1 MPTPTFN
8 HSVLPLKR
16 RPRVQTLSITS
27 KMPTPTFN
35 HSALFLKCRPRIL
48 SLGITSKMPMPT
60 FYHSALPLKRW
71 SCVRLL
77 SVTSKT
83 LMSIFTS
90 LGVVP
95 TISKRISS
103 TFSKSND
110 KSSKRGDQ
118 RQFFIKG
125 KLTSLQTNSS
135 RVGTSLILLYI
146 TTTTKLQYTTL
157 HYHYY

>member
-1 MPTPTFN
+1 MPNADFQSLGVSFNTPTTC
-8 HSVLPLKR
+8 SK
-16 RPRVQTLSITS
+16 LSITS

-60 FYHSALPLKRW
+60 SYHSALPLKRW

-90 LGVVP
+90 LGVVS
-95 TISKRISS
+95 TISKESVQRSAKAMTSHQKGGI
-103 TFSKSND
+103 ND
-110 KSSKRGDQ
+110 
-118 RQFFIKG
+118 
-125 KLTSLQTNSS
+125 SL
-135 RVGTSLILLYI
+135 
-146 TTTTKLQYTTL
+146 
-157 HYHYY
+157 H